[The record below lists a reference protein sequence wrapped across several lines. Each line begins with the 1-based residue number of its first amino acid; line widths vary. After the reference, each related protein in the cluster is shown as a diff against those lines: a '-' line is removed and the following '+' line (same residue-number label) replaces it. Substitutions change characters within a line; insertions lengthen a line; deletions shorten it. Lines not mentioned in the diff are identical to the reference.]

1 MAGPGQVDVLPHF
14 PEPADTTIRVF
25 NFDTGVDR
33 VKSEHEDRLAP
44 HVRELI
50 LAPITRPFVHVTGM
64 SSRAVNASFTE
75 QANRD
80 LSRRRAERVRVLLM
94 RLGVPPSR
102 VGTFDFVGADDS
114 NPELPRNSEFE
125 RAVLIVITQRQAP
138 PIRLPR
144 PPVRVLE
151 EPRVLRS
158 QGMKIQLRLSL
169 RAGIVD
175 PLYLRFMTFR
185 IWDLSHM
192 LACDYVFA
200 GAEFRRSL
208 PRGGPTFG
216 ASVEGPFNPIV
227 GFVSLGAHEFTGPA
241 KIVGARGGLPSFF
254 GGPRASRSVLIMT
267 PAAAL
272 FAPFWVN
279 PLRTGGSIGRATV
292 LAANFVNADM
302 MALPGPFP
310 FLGPTGPAASGSS
323 LDD

>member
-1 MAGPGQVDVLPHF
+1 MAGPGQVDVLPQF

-33 VKSEHEDRLAP
+33 MKAEHEDKLAP
-44 HVRELI
+44 HVRRLI

-80 LSRRRAERVRVLLM
+80 LSRRRAERVRALLT

-114 NPELPRNSEFE
+114 DPALPRNSEFE
-125 RAVLIVITQRQAP
+125 RAVLIVITQRHAP

-175 PLYLRFMTFR
+175 PLLLP
-185 IWDLSHM
+185 IHDL
-192 LACDYVFA
+192 
-200 GAEFRRSL
+200 
-208 PRGGPTFG
+208 
-216 ASVEGPFNPIV
+216 
-227 GFVSLGAHEFTGPA
+227 
-241 KIVGARGGLPSFF
+241 
-254 GGPRASRSVLIMT
+254 
-267 PAAAL
+267 
-272 FAPFWVN
+272 
-279 PLRTGGSIGRATV
+279 
-292 LAANFVNADM
+292 
-302 MALPGPFP
+302 
-310 FLGPTGPAASGSS
+310 
-323 LDD
+323 